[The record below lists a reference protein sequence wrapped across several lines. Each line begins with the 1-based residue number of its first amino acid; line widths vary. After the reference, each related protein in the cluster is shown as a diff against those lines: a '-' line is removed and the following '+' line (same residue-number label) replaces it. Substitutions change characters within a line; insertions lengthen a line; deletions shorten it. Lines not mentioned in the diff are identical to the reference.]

1 MRPDHFMKERPTAV
15 RHWILAATTA
25 AAFLMYLDRICMAAI
40 MNSDS
45 FKEDIPLD
53 PVMDGWIKGAFFAA
67 YALGQLPAG
76 YLAVRFGAR
85 SLMSVYIVLWS
96 IFTVLT
102 GFATGAISLLLA
114 RVGCGLA
121 EAGAYPISSGLLARW
136 SEWSKRGFTSSVVSL
151 GGRVGGAIAPW
162 LTVTVIVGFGDW
174 RWAGWIYGAAG
185 VVFAIFFWR
194 VFREH
199 PKEHPSVNPSELA
212 LLEADRPAELAGE
225 SQKGYV
231 FPWRIALTHRSLW
244 MNSGAQFFTN
254 LGWAFLAVSLSK
266 YLIEVKGVEK
276 SLAETINTLAL
287 SIGILGLI
295 VGGFFTD
302 RCMRKWGVR
311 LGRIIPLA
319 GSRFL
324 AAVFFVIAMGLD
336 NPWAL
341 MIAFGMAAFSTDFG
355 LPALWAGLQEMCGK
369 HTPPLFGWANMWG
382 NMGAAI
388 GIWVLPFVIK
398 SLDRNGD
405 WREGLI
411 FCAAAF
417 VVSGLFCLG
426 FNAEKRIEGA

>member
-1 MRPDHFMKERPTAV
+1 MTERPTAV

-45 FKEDIPLD
+45 FKEDIPLN

-102 GFATGAISLLLA
+102 GFATGAVSLLFA

-162 LTVTVIVGFGDW
+162 LTVTVIASFGDW
-174 RWAGWIYGAAG
+174 RWAGWIYGVAG
-185 VVFAIFFWR
+185 LLFATFFWK
-194 VFREH
+194 VFREQ
-199 PKEHPSVNPSELA
+199 PQDHPSVNPAELA
-212 LLEADRPAELAGE
+212 LLEANRPATAVEGG
-225 SQKGYV
+225 KKTYV

-302 RCMRKWGVR
+302 ACLRKWGVR

-324 AAVFFVIAMGLD
+324 AAIFFIIAMGLD

-341 MIAFGMAAFSTDFG
+341 MVAFGMAAFSTDFG

-388 GIWVLPFVIK
+388 GIWVLPFVIR
-398 SLDRNGD
+398 SLDNNGD
-405 WREGLI
+405 WHEGLL

-417 VVSGLFCLG
+417 VLSGLFCLG
-426 FNAEKRIEGA
+426 FDAEKRVEELA

>member
-1 MRPDHFMKERPTAV
+1 MTNRPTAV
-15 RHWILAATTA
+15 RHWILAATTS
-25 AAFLMYLDRICMAAI
+25 AAFLMYLDRTCMAAI

-45 FKEDIPLD
+45 FKADIPLD
-53 PVMDGWIKGAFFAA
+53 AQSDGWIKGAFFAA

-96 IFTVLT
+96 AFTVLT

-121 EAGAYPISSGLLARW
+121 EAGAYPISSGLLAKW
-136 SEWSKRGFTSSVVSL
+136 SEWSKRGFTSSVVSM
-151 GGRVGGAIAPW
+151 GGRIGGAVAPW
-162 LTVTVIVGFGDW
+162 LTVTVIAGFGDW

-185 VVFAIFFWR
+185 IFFALFFWR
-194 VFREH
+194 VFRER
-199 PKEHPSVNPSELA
+199 PREHPSVNEAELA
-212 LLEADRPAELAGE
+212 LLEAGRPPE
-225 SQKGYV
+225 SAASAPKTYV
-231 FPWRIALTHRSLW
+231 FPWRLALTHRSLW

-276 SLAETINTLAL
+276 KLAETINTLAL

-295 VGGFFTD
+295 VGGYLTD
-302 RCMRKWGVR
+302 ACLKKWGVR
-311 LGRIIPLA
+311 LGRVIPLA

-324 AAVFFVIAMGLD
+324 AAIFFVIAMGLD

-341 MIAFGMAAFSTDFG
+341 MAAFGLAAFSTDSG

-382 NMGAAI
+382 NLGAAI
-388 GIWVLPFVIK
+388 GIWVLPVLIK
-398 SLDRNGD
+398 NWDANGD

-411 FCAAAF
+411 FCASAF
-417 VVSGLFCLG
+417 VLSGIFCLG
-426 FNAEKRIEGA
+426 FNPGKRMPQDR

>member
-1 MRPDHFMKERPTAV
+1 MTERPTSV

-45 FKEDIPLD
+45 FKKDIPLD
-53 PVMDGWIKGAFFAA
+53 PLMDGWIKGAFFAA

-76 YLAVRFGAR
+76 YLAVRFGSR
-85 SLMSVYIVLWS
+85 SLMSLYILLWS
-96 IFTVLT
+96 GFTVLT

-151 GGRVGGAIAPW
+151 GGRVGGALAPW
-162 LTVTVIVGFGDW
+162 LTVTVIAGFGNW

-185 VVFAIFFWR
+185 VFFALFFWK
-194 VFREH
+194 VFRER
-199 PKEHPSVNPSELA
+199 PKEHPKVNEAELA
-212 LLEADRPAELAGE
+212 LLEAGRPPETEAGE
-225 SQKGYV
+225 KKAYV
-231 FPWRIALTHRSLW
+231 FPWRLALTHGSLW

-287 SIGILGLI
+287 SIGIVGLI

-302 RCMRKWGVR
+302 TCLRKWGVR

-324 AAVFFVIAMGLD
+324 AALFFVIAMGLD

-341 MIAFGMAAFSTDFG
+341 MAAFGMAAFSTDFG

-382 NMGAAI
+382 NMGAAV
-388 GIWVLPFVIK
+388 GIWVLPVVIK
-398 SLDRNGD
+398 ALDRNGD

-411 FCAAAF
+411 FCAVAF

-426 FNAEKRIEGA
+426 FNAEKRMEEA

>member
-1 MRPDHFMKERPTAV
+1 MTNRPTAV

-45 FKEDIPLD
+45 FKADIPLD
-53 PVMDGWIKGAFFAA
+53 AQSDGWIKGAFFAA

-96 IFTVLT
+96 AFTVLT

-121 EAGAYPISSGLLARW
+121 EAGAYPISSGLLAKW
-136 SEWSKRGFTSSVVSL
+136 SEWSKRGFTSSVVSM
-151 GGRVGGAIAPW
+151 GGRIGGAVAPW
-162 LTVTVIVGFGDW
+162 LTVTVIAGFGDW

-185 VVFAIFFWR
+185 IFFALFFWR
-194 VFREH
+194 VFRER
-199 PKEHPSVNPSELA
+199 PREHPSVNEAELA
-212 LLEADRPAELAGE
+212 LLEAGRPPE
-225 SQKGYV
+225 SAASAPKTYV
-231 FPWRIALTHRSLW
+231 FPWRLALTHRSLW

-276 SLAETINTLAL
+276 KLAETINTLAL

-295 VGGFFTD
+295 VGGYLTD
-302 RCMRKWGVR
+302 ACLKKWGVR
-311 LGRIIPLA
+311 LGRVIPLA

-324 AAVFFVIAMGLD
+324 AAIFFVIAMGLD

-341 MIAFGMAAFSTDFG
+341 MAAFGLAAFSTDSG

-382 NMGAAI
+382 NLGAAI
-388 GIWVLPFVIK
+388 GIWVLPVLIK
-398 SLDRNGD
+398 NWDANGD

-411 FCAAAF
+411 FCASAF
-417 VVSGLFCLG
+417 VLSGIFCLG
-426 FNAEKRIEGA
+426 FNPGKRMPQDT

>member
-1 MRPDHFMKERPTAV
+1 MTNRPTAV

-45 FKEDIPLD
+45 FKADIPLD
-53 PVMDGWIKGAFFAA
+53 AQSDGWIKGAFFAA

-96 IFTVLT
+96 AFTVLT

-121 EAGAYPISSGLLARW
+121 EAGAYPISSGLLAKW
-136 SEWSKRGFTSSVVSL
+136 SEWSKRGFTSSVVSM
-151 GGRVGGAIAPW
+151 GGRIGGAVAPW
-162 LTVTVIVGFGDW
+162 LTVTVIAGFGDW

-185 VVFAIFFWR
+185 IFFALFFWR
-194 VFREH
+194 VFRER
-199 PKEHPSVNPSELA
+199 PQEHPSVNEAELA
-212 LLEADRPAELAGE
+212 LLEAGRPPE
-225 SQKGYV
+225 SAASAPKTYV
-231 FPWRIALTHRSLW
+231 FPWRLALTHRSLW

-276 SLAETINTLAL
+276 KLAETINTLAL

-295 VGGFFTD
+295 VGGYLTD
-302 RCMRKWGVR
+302 ACLKKWGVR
-311 LGRIIPLA
+311 LGRVIPLA

-324 AAVFFVIAMGLD
+324 AAIFFVIAMGLD

-341 MIAFGMAAFSTDFG
+341 MAAFGLAAFSTDSG

-382 NMGAAI
+382 NLGAAI
-388 GIWVLPFVIK
+388 GIWVLPVLIK
-398 SLDRNGD
+398 NWDANGD

-411 FCAAAF
+411 FCASAF
-417 VVSGLFCLG
+417 VLSGIFCLG
-426 FNAEKRIEGA
+426 FNPEKRMPQET

>member
-1 MRPDHFMKERPTAV
+1 MTNRPTAV

-45 FKEDIPLD
+45 FKADIPLD
-53 PVMDGWIKGAFFAA
+53 AQSDGWIKGAFFAA

-96 IFTVLT
+96 AFTVLT

-121 EAGAYPISSGLLARW
+121 EAGAYPISSGLLAKW
-136 SEWSKRGFTSSVVSL
+136 SEWSKRGFTSSVVSM
-151 GGRVGGAIAPW
+151 GGRIGGAVAPW
-162 LTVTVIVGFGDW
+162 LTVTVIAGFGDW

-185 VVFAIFFWR
+185 IFFALFFWR
-194 VFREH
+194 VFRER
-199 PKEHPSVNPSELA
+199 PQEHPSVNEAELA
-212 LLEADRPAELAGE
+212 LLEAGRPPE
-225 SQKGYV
+225 STASAPKTYV
-231 FPWRIALTHRSLW
+231 FPWRLALTHRSLW

-276 SLAETINTLAL
+276 KLAETINTLAL

-295 VGGFFTD
+295 VGGYLTD
-302 RCMRKWGVR
+302 ACLKKWGVR
-311 LGRIIPLA
+311 LGRVIPLA

-324 AAVFFVIAMGLD
+324 AAIFFVIAMGLD

-341 MIAFGMAAFSTDFG
+341 MAAFGLAAFSTDSG

-382 NMGAAI
+382 NLGAAI
-388 GIWVLPFVIK
+388 GIWVLPVLIK
-398 SLDRNGD
+398 NWDANGD

-411 FCAAAF
+411 FCACAF
-417 VVSGLFCLG
+417 VLSGLFCLG
-426 FNAEKRIEGA
+426 FNPGKRMPQEA

>member
-1 MRPDHFMKERPTAV
+1 MHLNHSMIERPTAV
-15 RHWILAATTA
+15 RHWVLAATTA

-53 PVMDGWIKGAFFAA
+53 SVMDGWIKGAFFAA

-76 YLAVRFGAR
+76 YLAVRYGAR

-96 IFTVLT
+96 LFTVLT

-114 RVGCGLA
+114 RIGCGLA

-136 SEWSKRGFTSSVVSL
+136 SEWSKRGFTSSVVSMGGRL
-151 GGRVGGAIAPW
+151 GGAAAPW
-162 LTVTVIVGFGDW
+162 LTVTVIIGFGDW
-174 RWAGWIYGAAG
+174 RWAGWIYGMAG
-185 VVFAIFFWR
+185 VLFAAFFWK
-194 VFREH
+194 VFREQ
-199 PKEHPSVNPSELA
+199 PKEHPAVNAAELA
-212 LLEADRPAELAGE
+212 LLEAGRPEATATPEK
-225 SQKGYV
+225 KGYA

-266 YLIEVKGVEK
+266 YLIEVKGVAK
-276 SLAETINTLAL
+276 PLAETINTLAL

-302 RCMRKWGVR
+302 LCLRKWGVR

-324 AAVFFVIAMGLD
+324 AAIFFVIAMGLD

-341 MIAFGMAAFSTDFG
+341 MVAFGMAAFSTDFG

-369 HTPPLFGWANMWG
+369 HTPLFGWANMWG

-388 GIWVLPFVIK
+388 GIWVLPVVIK
-398 SLDRNGD
+398 TLDQNGD

-411 FCAAAF
+411 FCASAF
-417 VVSGLFCLG
+417 VISGLFCLG
-426 FNAEKRIEGA
+426 FNSERRIEGA

>member
-1 MRPDHFMKERPTAV
+1 MTARPTVV

-96 IFTVLT
+96 AFTVLT
-102 GFATGAISLLLA
+102 GFATGAVSLLLA

-121 EAGAYPISSGLLARW
+121 EAGAYPISSGLLAKW
-136 SEWSKRGFTSSVVSL
+136 SEWSKRGFTSSVVSM
-151 GGRVGGAIAPW
+151 GGRIGGAVAPW
-162 LTVTVIVGFGDW
+162 LTVTVIVGLGDW
-174 RWAGWIYGAAG
+174 RWAGWIYGTAG
-185 VVFAIFFWR
+185 IFFALFFWK
-194 VFREH
+194 VFRER
-199 PKEHPSVNPSELA
+199 PQEHPSVNDAERR
-212 LLEADRPAELAGE
+212 LLEAGRPPEAPSTERKA
-225 SQKGYV
+225 YV
-231 FPWRIALTHRSLW
+231 FPWRLALTHRSLW

-276 SLAETINTLAL
+276 KLAETINTLAL

-295 VGGFFTD
+295 VGGYFTD
-302 RCMRKWGVR
+302 ACLRKWGVR
-311 LGRIIPLA
+311 LGRILPLA
-319 GSRFL
+319 GSRFV
-324 AAVFFVIAMGLD
+324 AAAFFVIALAFD

-341 MIAFGMAAFSTDFG
+341 MAAFGMAAFATDFG

-382 NMGAAI
+382 NLGAAI
-388 GIWVLPFVIK
+388 GIWVLPFVIR
-398 SLDRNGD
+398 SLDTNGD
-405 WREGLI
+405 WSEGLI
-411 FCAAAF
+411 FCAGAF
-417 VVSGLFCLG
+417 VLSGLFCLG
-426 FNAEKRIEGA
+426 FNAEDRME

>member
-1 MRPDHFMKERPTAV
+1 MTNRPTAV

-45 FKEDIPLD
+45 FKADIPLD
-53 PVMDGWIKGAFFAA
+53 AQSDGWIKGAFFAA

-96 IFTVLT
+96 AFTVLT

-121 EAGAYPISSGLLARW
+121 EAGAYPISSGLLAKW
-136 SEWSKRGFTSSVVSL
+136 SEWSKRGFTSSVVSM
-151 GGRVGGAIAPW
+151 GGRIGGAVAPW
-162 LTVTVIVGFGDW
+162 LTVTVIAGFGDW

-185 VVFAIFFWR
+185 IFFALFFWR
-194 VFREH
+194 VFRER
-199 PKEHPSVNPSELA
+199 PQEHPSVNEAELA
-212 LLEADRPAELAGE
+212 LLEAGRPPE
-225 SQKGYV
+225 SAASAPKTYV
-231 FPWRIALTHRSLW
+231 FPWRLALTHRSLW

-276 SLAETINTLAL
+276 KLAETINTLAL

-295 VGGFFTD
+295 VGGYLTD
-302 RCMRKWGVR
+302 ACLKKWGVR
-311 LGRIIPLA
+311 LGRVIPLA

-324 AAVFFVIAMGLD
+324 AAIFFVIAMGLD

-341 MIAFGMAAFSTDFG
+341 MAAFGLAAFSTDSG

-382 NMGAAI
+382 NLGAAI
-388 GIWVLPFVIK
+388 GIWVLPVLIK
-398 SLDRNGD
+398 NWDANGD

-411 FCAAAF
+411 FCACAF
-417 VVSGLFCLG
+417 VLSGLFCLG
-426 FNAEKRIEGA
+426 FNPGKRMPQEA

>member
-1 MRPDHFMKERPTAV
+1 MISRPTAV
-15 RHWILAATTA
+15 RHRILAATTA

-45 FKEDIPLD
+45 FKAAIPLD
-53 PVMDGWIKGAFFAA
+53 AQSDGWIKGSFFAA

-85 SLMSVYIVLWS
+85 SLMSVYILLWS
-96 IFTVLT
+96 TFTVLT

-114 RVGCGLA
+114 RIGCGLA
-121 EAGAYPISSGLLARW
+121 EAGAYPISSGLLAKW
-136 SEWSKRGFTSSVVSL
+136 SEWSKRGFTSSVVSM
-151 GGRVGGAIAPW
+151 GGRVGGAVAPW
-162 LTVTVIVGFGDW
+162 LTVTVIAGFGDW

-185 VVFAIFFWR
+185 VLFALFFWK
-194 VFREH
+194 VFRER
-199 PKEHPSVNPSELA
+199 PQEHPSVNEAELA
-212 LLEADRPAELAGE
+212 LLEAGRPVEPASEA
-225 SQKGYV
+225 KRTYV
-231 FPWRIALTHRSLW
+231 FPWHLALTHRSLW

-276 SLAETINTLAL
+276 KLAETINTLAL
-287 SIGILGLI
+287 SIGILGLV
-295 VGGFFTD
+295 VGGYLTD
-302 RCMRKWGVR
+302 ACLKKWGVR
-311 LGRIIPLA
+311 LGRVIPLA

-324 AAVFFVIAMGLD
+324 AAIFFVVAMGLD

-341 MIAFGMAAFSTDFG
+341 MTAFGLAAFSTDSG

-388 GIWVLPFVIK
+388 GIWVLPVLIK
-398 SLDRNGD
+398 TWDKNGD
-405 WREGLI
+405 WSEGLV
-411 FCAAAF
+411 FCAVAF
-417 VVSGLFCLG
+417 VLSGLFCLG
-426 FNAEKRIEGA
+426 FNPEKRMPQES

>member
-1 MRPDHFMKERPTAV
+1 MTSRPTAV
-15 RHWILAATTA
+15 RHRILAATTA

-45 FKEDIPLD
+45 FKAAIPLD
-53 PVMDGWIKGAFFAA
+53 AQSDGWIKGAFFAA

-85 SLMSVYIVLWS
+85 SLMSAYILLWS
-96 IFTVLT
+96 AFTVLT

-114 RVGCGLA
+114 RIGCGLA
-121 EAGAYPISSGLLARW
+121 EAGAYPISSGLLAKW
-136 SEWSKRGFTSSVVSL
+136 SEWSKRGFTSSVVSM
-151 GGRVGGAIAPW
+151 GGRIGGAVAPW

-185 VVFAIFFWR
+185 VLFALFFWK
-194 VFREH
+194 VFRER
-199 PKEHPSVNPSELA
+199 PQEHPSVNEAELA
-212 LLEADRPAELAGE
+212 LLEAGRPVEPDSEAKKTYL
-225 SQKGYV
+225 
-231 FPWRIALTHRSLW
+231 FPWRLALTHRSLW

-276 SLAETINTLAL
+276 KLAETINTLAL
-287 SIGILGLI
+287 SIGILGL
-295 VGGFFTD
+295 VAGGWFTD
-302 RCMRKWGVR
+302 ACLRKWGVR
-311 LGRIIPLA
+311 RGRVIPLA

-324 AAVFFVIAMGLD
+324 AAIFFVIAMGLD

-341 MIAFGMAAFSTDFG
+341 MAAFGLAAFSTDSG

-382 NMGAAI
+382 NLGAAI
-388 GIWVLPFVIK
+388 GIWVLPVLIK
-398 SLDRNGD
+398 TWDKNGD
-405 WREGLI
+405 WSEGLV

-417 VVSGLFCLG
+417 VLSGLFCLG
-426 FNAEKRIEGA
+426 FNPAKRMPQEA

>member
-1 MRPDHFMKERPTAV
+1 MTTRPTAV

-45 FKEDIPLD
+45 FKADIPLD
-53 PVMDGWIKGAFFAA
+53 AQSDGWIKGAFFAA

-96 IFTVLT
+96 AFTVLT

-121 EAGAYPISSGLLARW
+121 EAGAYPISSGLLAKW
-136 SEWSKRGFTSSVVSL
+136 SEWSKRGFTSSVVSM
-151 GGRVGGAIAPW
+151 GGRIGGAVAPW
-162 LTVTVIVGFGDW
+162 LTVTVIAGFGDW

-185 VVFAIFFWR
+185 IFFALFFWK
-194 VFREH
+194 VFRER
-199 PKEHPSVNPSELA
+199 PQEHPSVNPAELA
-212 LLEADRPAELAGE
+212 LLEAGRPAENAATA
-225 SQKGYV
+225 QKTYV
-231 FPWRIALTHRSLW
+231 FPWRLALTHRSLW

-276 SLAETINTLAL
+276 KLAETINTLAL

-295 VGGFFTD
+295 VGGYLTD
-302 RCMRKWGVR
+302 ACLKKWGVR
-311 LGRIIPLA
+311 LGRVIPLA

-324 AAVFFVIAMGLD
+324 AAIFFVIAMGLD

-341 MIAFGMAAFSTDFG
+341 MVAFGLAAFSTDSG

-388 GIWVLPFVIK
+388 GIWVLPALIK
-398 SLDRNGD
+398 AWDRNGD
-405 WREGLI
+405 WSEGLI
-411 FCAAAF
+411 FCACAF
-417 VVSGLFCLG
+417 VLSGLFCLG
-426 FNAEKRIEGA
+426 FNPEKRMPQET

>member
-1 MRPDHFMKERPTAV
+1 MRHRTVMTARPTAV

-53 PVMDGWIKGAFFAA
+53 SLMDGWIKGAFFAA
-67 YALGQLPAG
+67 YAIGQLPAG

-96 IFTVLT
+96 LFTVLT

-136 SEWSKRGFTSSVVSL
+136 SEWSKRGFTSSMVSM
-151 GGRVGGAIAPW
+151 GGRIGGAVAPW
-162 LTVTVIVGFGDW
+162 LTVTVIASFGDW

-185 VVFAIFFWR
+185 IVFALFFWR
-194 VFREH
+194 VFRERPQDH
-199 PKEHPSVNPSELA
+199 PAVNEAELA
-212 LLEADRPAELAGE
+212 LLQAGRPVENAAGE
-225 SQKGYV
+225 KKAYV
-231 FPWRIALTHRSLW
+231 FPWRLALTHRSLW

-254 LGWAFLAVSLSK
+254 LGWAFLGVSISK
-266 YLIEVKGVEK
+266 FLIEAKGTEK
-276 SLAETINTLAL
+276 SLAETIHTISL

-295 VGGFFTD
+295 VGGYFTD
-302 RCMRKWGVR
+302 ACLRRWGVR

-324 AAVFFVIAMGLD
+324 AAIFFVLALGFD
-336 NPWAL
+336 NPWIL
-341 MIAFGMAAFSTDFG
+341 MGLLGMAAFSTDFG

-388 GIWVLPFVIK
+388 GIWVLPVVIK
-398 SLDRNGD
+398 GLDQNGD
-405 WREGLI
+405 WSEGLI
-411 FCAAAF
+411 FCSVAF
-417 VVSGLFCLG
+417 AVSGLFCLG
-426 FNAEKRIEGA
+426 FNAEDRME

>member
-1 MRPDHFMKERPTAV
+1 MTTRPTAV

-45 FKEDIPLD
+45 FKADIPLD
-53 PVMDGWIKGAFFAA
+53 AQSDGWIKGAFFAA

-96 IFTVLT
+96 AFTVLT

-121 EAGAYPISSGLLARW
+121 EAGAYPISSGLLAKW
-136 SEWSKRGFTSSVVSL
+136 SEWSKRGFTSSVVSM
-151 GGRVGGAIAPW
+151 GGRIGGAVAPW
-162 LTVTVIVGFGDW
+162 LTVTVIAGFGDW

-185 VVFAIFFWR
+185 IFFALFFWR
-194 VFREH
+194 VFRER
-199 PKEHPSVNPSELA
+199 PQEHPSVNPAELA
-212 LLEADRPAELAGE
+212 LLEAGRPAENAATA
-225 SQKGYV
+225 QKTYV
-231 FPWRIALTHRSLW
+231 FPWRLALTHRSLW

-276 SLAETINTLAL
+276 KLAETINTLAL

-295 VGGFFTD
+295 VGGYLTD
-302 RCMRKWGVR
+302 ACLKKWGVR
-311 LGRIIPLA
+311 LGRVIPLA

-324 AAVFFVIAMGLD
+324 AAIFFVIAMGLD

-341 MIAFGMAAFSTDFG
+341 MVAFGLAAFSTDSG

-388 GIWVLPFVIK
+388 GIWVLPALIK
-398 SLDRNGD
+398 AWDRNGD
-405 WREGLI
+405 WSEGLI
-411 FCAAAF
+411 FCACAF
-417 VVSGLFCLG
+417 VLSGLFCLG
-426 FNAEKRIEGA
+426 FNPEKRMPQDA

>member
-1 MRPDHFMKERPTAV
+1 MTNRPTAV

-45 FKEDIPLD
+45 FKADIPLD
-53 PVMDGWIKGAFFAA
+53 AQSDGWIKGAFFAA

-96 IFTVLT
+96 AFTVLT

-121 EAGAYPISSGLLARW
+121 EAGAYPISSGLLAKW
-136 SEWSKRGFTSSVVSL
+136 SEWSKRGFTSSVVSM
-151 GGRVGGAIAPW
+151 GGRIGGAVAPW
-162 LTVTVIVGFGDW
+162 LTVTVIAGFGDW

-185 VVFAIFFWR
+185 IFFALFFWR
-194 VFREH
+194 VFRER
-199 PKEHPSVNPSELA
+199 PREHPAVNEAELA
-212 LLEADRPAELAGE
+212 LLEAGRPPE
-225 SQKGYV
+225 SAASAPKTYV
-231 FPWRIALTHRSLW
+231 FPWRLALTHRSLW

-276 SLAETINTLAL
+276 KLAETINTLAL

-295 VGGFFTD
+295 VGGYLTD
-302 RCMRKWGVR
+302 ACLKKWGVR
-311 LGRIIPLA
+311 LGRVIPLA

-324 AAVFFVIAMGLD
+324 AAIFFVIAMGLD

-341 MIAFGMAAFSTDFG
+341 MAAFGLAAFSTDSG

-382 NMGAAI
+382 NLGAAI
-388 GIWVLPFVIK
+388 GIWVLPVLIK
-398 SLDRNGD
+398 NWDANGD

-411 FCAAAF
+411 FCASAF
-417 VVSGLFCLG
+417 VLSGIFCLG
-426 FNAEKRIEGA
+426 FNPGKRMPQDT

>member
-1 MRPDHFMKERPTAV
+1 MTNRPTAV

-45 FKEDIPLD
+45 FKADIPLD
-53 PVMDGWIKGAFFAA
+53 AQSDGWIKGAFFAA

-96 IFTVLT
+96 AFTVLT

-121 EAGAYPISSGLLARW
+121 EAGAYPISSGLLAKW
-136 SEWSKRGFTSSVVSL
+136 SEWSKRGFTSSVVSM
-151 GGRVGGAIAPW
+151 GGRIGGAVAPW
-162 LTVTVIVGFGDW
+162 LTVTVIAGFGDW

-185 VVFAIFFWR
+185 IFFALFFWR
-194 VFREH
+194 VFRER
-199 PKEHPSVNPSELA
+199 PQEHPSVNEAELA
-212 LLEADRPAELAGE
+212 LLEAGRPPE
-225 SQKGYV
+225 SAATAPKTYV
-231 FPWRIALTHRSLW
+231 FPWRLALTHRSLW

-276 SLAETINTLAL
+276 KLAETINTLAL

-295 VGGFFTD
+295 VGGYLTD
-302 RCMRKWGVR
+302 ACLKKWGVR
-311 LGRIIPLA
+311 LGRVIPLA

-324 AAVFFVIAMGLD
+324 AAIFFVIAMGLD

-341 MIAFGMAAFSTDFG
+341 MAAFGLAAFSTDSG

-382 NMGAAI
+382 NLGAAI
-388 GIWVLPFVIK
+388 GIWVLPVLIK
-398 SLDRNGD
+398 NWDANGD

-411 FCAAAF
+411 FCACAF
-417 VVSGLFCLG
+417 VLSGLFCLG
-426 FNAEKRIEGA
+426 FNPGKRMPQEA

>member
-1 MRPDHFMKERPTAV
+1 MTQRPTAV

-45 FKEDIPLD
+45 FKADIPLD
-53 PVMDGWIKGAFFAA
+53 AQSDGWIKGAFFAA

-85 SLMSVYIVLWS
+85 SLMSVYVVLWS
-96 IFTVLT
+96 AFTVLT
-102 GFATGAISLLLA
+102 GFATGAVSLLLA
-114 RVGCGLA
+114 RIGCGLA
-121 EAGAYPISSGLLARW
+121 EAGAYPISSGLLAKW
-136 SEWSKRGFTSSVVSL
+136 SEWSKRGFTSSIVSM
-151 GGRVGGAIAPW
+151 GGRIGGAVAPW

-185 VVFAIFFWR
+185 IFFALFFWK
-194 VFREH
+194 VFRER
-199 PKEHPSVNPSELA
+199 PQEHPSVNEAELA
-212 LLEADRPAELAGE
+212 LLEADRPAESGTAV
-225 SQKGYV
+225 QKTYV
-231 FPWRIALTHRSLW
+231 FPWRLALTHRSLW

-276 SLAETINTLAL
+276 KLAETINTLAL

-295 VGGFFTD
+295 VGGWFTD
-302 RCMRKWGVR
+302 ACLRKWGVR
-311 LGRIIPLA
+311 LGRVIPLA

-324 AAVFFVIAMGLD
+324 AAIFFFIAMGLD

-341 MIAFGMAAFSTDFG
+341 MVAFGLAAFSTDSG

-388 GIWVLPFVIK
+388 GIWVLPALIK
-398 SLDRNGD
+398 AWDTNGD
-405 WREGLI
+405 WSEGLI
-411 FCAAAF
+411 FCAGAF
-417 VVSGLFCLG
+417 ILSGLFCLG
-426 FNAEKRIEGA
+426 FNPEKRMPQEA

>member
-1 MRPDHFMKERPTAV
+1 MTNRPTAV

-45 FKEDIPLD
+45 FKS
-53 PVMDGWIKGAFFAA
+53 DGWIKGAFFAA

-96 IFTVLT
+96 AFTVLT

-121 EAGAYPISSGLLARW
+121 EAGAYPISSGLLAKW
-136 SEWSKRGFTSSVVSL
+136 SEWSKRGFTSSVVSM
-151 GGRVGGAIAPW
+151 GGRIGGAVAPW
-162 LTVTVIVGFGDW
+162 LTVTVIAGFGDW

-185 VVFAIFFWR
+185 IFFALFFWR
-194 VFREH
+194 VFRER
-199 PKEHPSVNPSELA
+199 PREHPSVNEAELA
-212 LLEADRPAELAGE
+212 LLEAGRPPE
-225 SQKGYV
+225 SAASAPKTYV
-231 FPWRIALTHRSLW
+231 FPWRLALTHRSLW

-276 SLAETINTLAL
+276 KLAETINTLAL

-295 VGGFFTD
+295 VGGYLTD
-302 RCMRKWGVR
+302 ACLKKWGVR
-311 LGRIIPLA
+311 LGRVIPLA

-324 AAVFFVIAMGLD
+324 AAIFFVIAMGLD

-341 MIAFGMAAFSTDFG
+341 MAAFGLAAFSTDSG

-382 NMGAAI
+382 NLGAAI
-388 GIWVLPFVIK
+388 GIWVLPVLIK
-398 SLDRNGD
+398 NWDANGD

-411 FCAAAF
+411 FCASAF
-417 VVSGLFCLG
+417 VLSGIFCLG
-426 FNAEKRIEGA
+426 FNPGKRMPQDT

>member
-1 MRPDHFMKERPTAV
+1 MTERPTAV

-45 FKEDIPLD
+45 FKEDIPLS

-102 GFATGAISLLLA
+102 GFATGAVSLLLA

-162 LTVTVIVGFGDW
+162 LTVTVIASFGDW
-174 RWAGWIYGAAG
+174 RWAGWIYGASG
-185 VVFAIFFWR
+185 LLFAAFFWK

-199 PKEHPSVNPSELA
+199 PKDHPSVNPAELT
-212 LLEADRPAELAGE
+212 LLEAGRPAAAVEGE
-225 SQKGYV
+225 KKTYV

-302 RCMRKWGVR
+302 ACLRKWGVR

-324 AAVFFVIAMGLD
+324 AAIFFIIAMGLD

-341 MIAFGMAAFSTDFG
+341 MVAFGMAAFSTDFG

-388 GIWVLPFVIK
+388 GIWVLPFVIRT
-398 SLDRNGD
+398 LDRNGD
-405 WREGLI
+405 WHEGLL

-417 VVSGLFCLG
+417 VISGLFCLG
-426 FNAEKRIEGA
+426 FNSEDRVEDAA

>member
-1 MRPDHFMKERPTAV
+1 MTNRPTAV

-45 FKEDIPLD
+45 FKADIPLD
-53 PVMDGWIKGAFFAA
+53 AQSDGWIKGAFFAA

-96 IFTVLT
+96 AFTVLT

-121 EAGAYPISSGLLARW
+121 EAGAYPISSGLLAKW

-151 GGRVGGAIAPW
+151 GGRIGGAVAPW
-162 LTVTVIVGFGDW
+162 LTVTVIAGFGDW

-185 VVFAIFFWR
+185 IFFALFFWR
-194 VFREH
+194 VFRER
-199 PKEHPSVNPSELA
+199 PQEHPSVNEAELA
-212 LLEADRPAELAGE
+212 LLEAGRPPE
-225 SQKGYV
+225 SAATAPKTYV
-231 FPWRIALTHRSLW
+231 FPWRLALTHRSLW

-276 SLAETINTLAL
+276 KLAETINTLAL

-295 VGGFFTD
+295 VGGYLTD
-302 RCMRKWGVR
+302 ACLKKWGVR
-311 LGRIIPLA
+311 LGRVIPLA

-324 AAVFFVIAMGLD
+324 AAIFFVIAMGLD

-341 MIAFGMAAFSTDFG
+341 MAAFGLAAFSTDSG

-388 GIWVLPFVIK
+388 GIWVLPVLIK
-398 SLDRNGD
+398 NWDANGD

-411 FCAAAF
+411 FCASAF
-417 VVSGLFCLG
+417 VLSGIFCLG
-426 FNAEKRIEGA
+426 FNPEKRMPQET

>member
-1 MRPDHFMKERPTAV
+1 MTERPTAV

-45 FKEDIPLD
+45 FKADIPLD
-53 PVMDGWIKGAFFAA
+53 SLMDGWIKGAFFAA

-85 SLMSVYIVLWS
+85 SLMSVYILFWS
-96 IFTVLT
+96 GFTILT
-102 GFATGAISLLLA
+102 GFATGAVSLLLA
-114 RVGCGLA
+114 RIGCGFA

-151 GGRVGGAIAPW
+151 GGRIGGAIAPW
-162 LTVTVIVGFGDW
+162 LTVTVIAGFGDW
-174 RWAGWIYGAAG
+174 RWAGWIYGTAG
-185 VVFAIFFWR
+185 VFFALFFWR
-194 VFREH
+194 VFRER
-199 PKEHPSVNPSELA
+199 PQEHPHVNRAERA
-212 LLEADRPAELAGE
+212 LLEAGRPPETETEGKKSYA
-225 SQKGYV
+225 
-231 FPWRIALTHRSLW
+231 FPWRLAFTHRSLW

-302 RCMRKWGVR
+302 ACLRKWGVR
-311 LGRIIPLA
+311 LGRIVPLA

-324 AAVFFVIAMGLD
+324 AAAFFVIAMGLD

-341 MIAFGMAAFSTDFG
+341 MVAFGMAAFATDFG

-382 NMGAAI
+382 NMGAAV
-388 GIWVLPFVIK
+388 GIWVLPVVIK
-398 SLDRNGD
+398 TLDRNGD

-411 FCAAAF
+411 FCAVAF

-426 FNAEKRIEGA
+426 FNAEKRME

>member
-1 MRPDHFMKERPTAV
+1 MTERPTAV

-96 IFTVLT
+96 AFTVLT
-102 GFATGAISLLLA
+102 GLATGAISLLLA

-185 VVFAIFFWR
+185 VVFALFFWR

-199 PKEHPSVNPSELA
+199 PKDHPSVNPAELA
-212 LLEADRPAELAGE
+212 LLNAGRPVEKDAEGN
-225 SQKGYV
+225 KIYV

-302 RCMRKWGVR
+302 ACLRKWGVR

-324 AAVFFVIAMGLD
+324 AAIFFVIAMTLD

-341 MIAFGMAAFSTDFG
+341 MAAFGMAAFSTDFG

-388 GIWVLPFVIK
+388 GIWVLPVVIK

-405 WREGLI
+405 WSEGLI
-411 FCAAAF
+411 FCAVAF
-417 VVSGLFCLG
+417 VLSGLFCLG
-426 FNAEKRIEGA
+426 FNAEDRMDEAA

>member
-1 MRPDHFMKERPTAV
+1 MTARPTVV

-85 SLMSVYIVLWS
+85 SLMSVYILLWS
-96 IFTVLT
+96 AFTVLT
-102 GFATGAISLLLA
+102 GFATGAVSLLLA

-151 GGRVGGAIAPW
+151 GGRVGGAVAPW
-162 LTVTVIVGFGDW
+162 LTVTVIAGFGDW
-174 RWAGWIYGAAG
+174 RWAGWLYGLVG
-185 VVFAIFFWR
+185 VFFALFFWK
-194 VFREH
+194 VFRER
-199 PKEHPSVNPSELA
+199 PQEHPRVNAGELA
-212 LLEADRPAELAGE
+212 LLEAGRPQE
-225 SQKGYV
+225 SAATEKKAYV
-231 FPWRIALTHRSLW
+231 FPWRLALTHRSLW

-266 YLIEVKGVEK
+266 YLIEVKGVERK
-276 SLAETINTLAL
+276 LAETINTLAL

-295 VGGFFTD
+295 VGGYFTD
-302 RCMRKWGVR
+302 ACLRKWGVR

-324 AAVFFVIAMGLD
+324 AAAFFVLALALD

-341 MIAFGMAAFSTDFG
+341 MAAFGMAAFSTDFG

-382 NMGAAI
+382 NLGAAI
-388 GIWVLPFVIK
+388 GIWVLPVVIK
-398 SLDRNGD
+398 NLDRNGD
-405 WREGLI
+405 WSEGLI
-411 FCAAAF
+411 FCAGAF
-417 VVSGLFCLG
+417 VLSGFFCLG
-426 FNAEKRIEGA
+426 FNAEKRME

>member
-1 MRPDHFMKERPTAV
+1 MTTRPTAV

-45 FKEDIPLD
+45 FKADIPLD
-53 PVMDGWIKGAFFAA
+53 AQSDGWIKGAFFAA

-96 IFTVLT
+96 AFTVLT

-121 EAGAYPISSGLLARW
+121 EAGAYPISSGLLAKW
-136 SEWSKRGFTSSVVSL
+136 SEWSKRGFTSSVVSM
-151 GGRVGGAIAPW
+151 GGRIGGAVAPW
-162 LTVTVIVGFGDW
+162 LTVTVIAGFGDW

-185 VVFAIFFWR
+185 IFFALFFWK
-194 VFREH
+194 VFRER
-199 PKEHPSVNPSELA
+199 PQEHPAVNPAELA
-212 LLEADRPAELAGE
+212 LLEAGRPAENAA
-225 SQKGYV
+225 SDQKTYV
-231 FPWRIALTHRSLW
+231 FPWRLALTHRSLW

-276 SLAETINTLAL
+276 KLAETINTLAL

-295 VGGFFTD
+295 VGGYLTD
-302 RCMRKWGVR
+302 ACLKKWGVR
-311 LGRIIPLA
+311 LGRVIPLA

-324 AAVFFVIAMGLD
+324 AAIFFVIAMGLD

-341 MIAFGMAAFSTDFG
+341 MVAFGLAAFSTDSG

-388 GIWVLPFVIK
+388 GIWVLPALIK
-398 SLDRNGD
+398 AWDRNGD

-411 FCAAAF
+411 FCACAF
-417 VVSGLFCLG
+417 VLSGLFCLG
-426 FNAEKRIEGA
+426 FDPGKRMPQDA

>member
-1 MRPDHFMKERPTAV
+1 MTNRPTAV

-45 FKEDIPLD
+45 FKADIPLD
-53 PVMDGWIKGAFFAA
+53 AQSDGWIKGAFFAA

-96 IFTVLT
+96 AFTVLT

-121 EAGAYPISSGLLARW
+121 EAGAYPISSGLLAKW
-136 SEWSKRGFTSSVVSL
+136 SEWSKRGFTSSVVSM
-151 GGRVGGAIAPW
+151 GGRIGGAVAPW
-162 LTVTVIVGFGDW
+162 LTVTVIAGFGDW

-185 VVFAIFFWR
+185 IFFALFFWR
-194 VFREH
+194 VFRER
-199 PKEHPSVNPSELA
+199 PREHPSVNEAELA
-212 LLEADRPAELAGE
+212 LLEAGRPPE
-225 SQKGYV
+225 SAASAPKTYV
-231 FPWRIALTHRSLW
+231 FPWRLALTHRSLW

-276 SLAETINTLAL
+276 KLAETINTLAL

-295 VGGFFTD
+295 VGGYLTD
-302 RCMRKWGVR
+302 ACLKKWGVR
-311 LGRIIPLA
+311 LGRVIPLA

-324 AAVFFVIAMGLD
+324 AAIFFVIAMGLD

-341 MIAFGMAAFSTDFG
+341 MAAFGLAAFSTDSG

-382 NMGAAI
+382 NLGAAI
-388 GIWVLPFVIK
+388 GIWVLPVLIK
-398 SLDRNGD
+398 NWDANGD

-411 FCAAAF
+411 FCACAF
-417 VVSGLFCLG
+417 VLSGLFCLG
-426 FNAEKRIEGA
+426 FNPGKRMPQET

>member
-1 MRPDHFMKERPTAV
+1 MTNRPTAV

-45 FKEDIPLD
+45 FKADIPLD
-53 PVMDGWIKGAFFAA
+53 AQSDGWIKGAFFAA

-96 IFTVLT
+96 AFTVLT

-121 EAGAYPISSGLLARW
+121 EAGAYPISSGLLAKW
-136 SEWSKRGFTSSVVSL
+136 SEWSKRGFTSSVVSM
-151 GGRVGGAIAPW
+151 GGRIGGAVAPW
-162 LTVTVIVGFGDW
+162 LTVTVIAGFGDW

-185 VVFAIFFWR
+185 IFFALFFWR
-194 VFREH
+194 VFRER
-199 PKEHPSVNPSELA
+199 PREHPSVNEAELA
-212 LLEADRPAELAGE
+212 LLEAGRPPE
-225 SQKGYV
+225 SAASAPKTYV
-231 FPWRIALTHRSLW
+231 FPWRLALTHRSLW

-276 SLAETINTLAL
+276 KLAETINTLAL

-295 VGGFFTD
+295 VGGYLTD
-302 RCMRKWGVR
+302 ACLKKWGVR
-311 LGRIIPLA
+311 LGRVIPLA

-324 AAVFFVIAMGLD
+324 AAIFFVIAMGLD
-336 NPWAL
+336 TPWAL
-341 MIAFGMAAFSTDFG
+341 MAAFGLAAFSTDSG

-382 NMGAAI
+382 NLGAAI
-388 GIWVLPFVIK
+388 GIWVLPVLIK
-398 SLDRNGD
+398 NWDANGD

-411 FCAAAF
+411 FCASSF
-417 VVSGLFCLG
+417 VLSGIFCLG
-426 FNAEKRIEGA
+426 FNPGKRMPQDT

>member
-1 MRPDHFMKERPTAV
+1 MRLYHVMTERPTAV

-45 FKEDIPLD
+45 FKADIPLS

-136 SEWSKRGFTSSVVSL
+136 SEWSKRGFTSSMVSM
-151 GGRVGGAIAPW
+151 GGRIGGAVAPW
-162 LTVTVIVGFGDW
+162 LTVTVIIGFGDW
-174 RWAGWIYGAAG
+174 RWAGWIYGTAG
-185 VVFAIFFWR
+185 IFFALFFWR

-199 PKEHPSVNPSELA
+199 PKDHPSVNNAELA
-212 LLEADRPAELAGE
+212 LLEAGRPVATAIEE
-225 SQKGYV
+225 KKTYV

-254 LGWAFLAVSLSK
+254 LGWAFIAVSLSK
-266 YLIEVKGVEK
+266 YLIEVKGVAK
-276 SLAETINTLAL
+276 PLAETINTLAL
-287 SIGILGLI
+287 TIGILGLI
-295 VGGFFTD
+295 GGGFFTD
-302 RCMRKWGVR
+302 FCLRKWGVR
-311 LGRIIPLA
+311 WGRIIPLS

-324 AAVFFVIAMGLD
+324 AAIFFVIAMGLD

-341 MIAFGMAAFSTDFG
+341 MVAFGMAAFSTDFG

-388 GIWVLPFVIK
+388 GIWVLPVVIK
-398 SLDRNGD
+398 TLDHNGD

-411 FCAAAF
+411 FCAVAF

-426 FNAEKRIEGA
+426 FNAEKRIEH

>member
-1 MRPDHFMKERPTAV
+1 MTNRPTAV

-45 FKEDIPLD
+45 FKADIPLD
-53 PVMDGWIKGAFFAA
+53 AQSDGWIKGAFFAA

-96 IFTVLT
+96 AFTVLT

-121 EAGAYPISSGLLARW
+121 EAGAYPISSGLLAKW
-136 SEWSKRGFTSSVVSL
+136 SEWSKRGFTSSVVSM
-151 GGRVGGAIAPW
+151 GGRIGGAVAPW
-162 LTVTVIVGFGDW
+162 LTVTVIAGFGDW

-185 VVFAIFFWR
+185 IFFAIFFWR
-194 VFREH
+194 VFRER
-199 PKEHPSVNPSELA
+199 PQEHPSVNEAELA
-212 LLEADRPAELAGE
+212 LLEAGRPPE
-225 SQKGYV
+225 SAATAPKTYV
-231 FPWRIALTHRSLW
+231 FPWRLALTHRSLW

-276 SLAETINTLAL
+276 KLAETINTLAL

-295 VGGFFTD
+295 VGGYLTD
-302 RCMRKWGVR
+302 ACLKKWGVR
-311 LGRIIPLA
+311 LGRVIPLA

-324 AAVFFVIAMGLD
+324 AAIFFVIAMGLD

-341 MIAFGMAAFSTDFG
+341 MAAFGLAAFSTDSG

-388 GIWVLPFVIK
+388 GIWVLPVLIK
-398 SLDRNGD
+398 NWDANGD

-411 FCAAAF
+411 FCASAF
-417 VVSGLFCLG
+417 VLSGIFCLG
-426 FNAEKRIEGA
+426 FNPGKRMPQDT

>member
-1 MRPDHFMKERPTAV
+1 MTNRPTAV

-45 FKEDIPLD
+45 FKADIPLD
-53 PVMDGWIKGAFFAA
+53 AQSDGWIKGAFFAA

-96 IFTVLT
+96 AFTVLT

-121 EAGAYPISSGLLARW
+121 EAGAYPISSGLLAKW
-136 SEWSKRGFTSSVVSL
+136 SEWSKRGFTSSVVSM
-151 GGRVGGAIAPW
+151 GGRIGGAVAPW
-162 LTVTVIVGFGDW
+162 LTVTVIAGFGDW

-185 VVFAIFFWR
+185 IFFALFFWR
-194 VFREH
+194 VFRER
-199 PKEHPSVNPSELA
+199 PREHPSVNEAELA
-212 LLEADRPAELAGE
+212 LLEAGRPPE
-225 SQKGYV
+225 SAASAPKTYV
-231 FPWRIALTHRSLW
+231 FPWRLALTHRSLW

-276 SLAETINTLAL
+276 KLAETINTLAL

-295 VGGFFTD
+295 VGGYLTD
-302 RCMRKWGVR
+302 ACLKKWGVR
-311 LGRIIPLA
+311 LGRVIPLA

-324 AAVFFVIAMGLD
+324 AAIFFVIAMGLD

-341 MIAFGMAAFSTDFG
+341 MAAFGLAAFSTDSG

-382 NMGAAI
+382 NLGAAI
-388 GIWVLPFVIK
+388 GIWVLPVLIK
-398 SLDRNGD
+398 NWDANGD

-411 FCAAAF
+411 FCASAF
-417 VVSGLFCLG
+417 VLSGIFYPG
-426 FNAEKRIEGA
+426 KRMPQDT